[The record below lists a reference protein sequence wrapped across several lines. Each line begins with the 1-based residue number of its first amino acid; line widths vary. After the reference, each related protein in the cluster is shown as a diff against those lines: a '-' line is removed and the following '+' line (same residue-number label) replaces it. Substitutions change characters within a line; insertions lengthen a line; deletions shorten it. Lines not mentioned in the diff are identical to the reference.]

1 MMNGLQIFP
10 VWHEFMNNPQGA
22 WLGFIN
28 AIYWLGNGVSYPA
41 AAWIANR
48 WGRKLGVY
56 VGYCFLIL
64 GVCLQTAAQNEGTFV
79 AARFFLG
86 CASAWFGCSVPL
98 LISETAFPTHRG
110 IACSLFNC
118 GWYVGSIV
126 AAWVTF
132 GTRTYT
138 TSWAWRIPSL
148 LQALLPA
155 IALPGFLM
163 CSESPR
169 WLISQD
175 RIEEARNI
183 LAKLH
188 ASGDTTAALVEYE
201 MVEISTT
208 LRAEKEAH
216 DSTGYIDMIKT
227 KGNRRRLFISV
238 SLGVFA
244 QWSGNGVVSY
254 YLSLVL
260 STVGITSITDQTL
273 ISAGLQIWNLIFAVG
288 AAFSVDKLGRR
299 MLFMA
304 SAMTMLISYII
315 ITGLSASF
323 ASTGT
328 PSVGVAVIPF
338 LFIYFAGYDIA
349 LTPLLISYPCEIW
362 PYRLRSRGLTV
373 TFCSTVLAIFFN
385 TFINPIALEAI
396 GWKYYL
402 VFVAVLITFGV
413 TAYFFYPET
422 RGYSLEQMAVIFDGE
437 DAEVESPEKT
447 AMEVYRRRSSVAV
460 VDEVKGAYGHV
471 HVEEKV

>member
-1 MMNGLQIFP
+1 MNGLQIFP
-10 VWHEFMNNPQGA
+10 IWHKFMHNPVGA

-28 AIYWLGNGVSYPA
+28 AIYWLGNGISYPIG
-41 AAWIANR
+41 AWVANR
-48 WGRKLGVY
+48 YGRKVGVY
-56 VGYCFLIL
+56 IGYCFLVL
-64 GVCLQTAAQNEGTFV
+64 GVVLQSAAHGSSAFV

-132 GTRTYT
+132 GTRNYATN
-138 TSWAWRIPSL
+138 WAWRIPSL
-148 LQALLPA
+148 LQALLP
-155 IALPGFLM
+155 ILALPGFLM
-163 CSESPR
+163 SSESPR

-175 RIEEARNI
+175 RPEEARNI
-183 LAKLH
+183 LANLH
-188 ASGDTTAALVEYE
+188 ASGDASHPLIEYE

-208 LRAEKEAH
+208 IQAEKAAH

-227 KGNRRRLFISV
+227 PGNRRRLFISV
-238 SLGVFA
+238 SLGIFA

-260 STVGITSITDQTL
+260 STVGVTSVTDQTL

-299 MLFMA
+299 MLFLA
-304 SAMTMLISYII
+304 SAGTMLTSYII

-323 ASTGT
+323 AQSGVA
-328 PSVGVAVIPF
+328 SVGAAVIPF
-338 LFIYFAGYDIA
+338 LFIFFAGYDIA

-373 TFCSTVLAIFFN
+373 TFVSTVLAIFFN
-385 TFINPIALEAI
+385 TFVNPIALEAI

-402 VFVAVLITFGV
+402 VFVVVLIVFGL
-413 TAYFFYPET
+413 TAYFYYPET

-437 DAEVESPEKT
+437 DAEVDSSENIAE
-447 AMEVYRRRSSVAV
+447 EVVRRRSSVAV
-460 VDEVKGAYGHV
+460 YQEKTMNDAVSYVKERV
-471 HVEEKV
+471 